1 MPWTGSTFVRND
13 GVSTGP
19 AVWNTQAT
27 TTEYILAST
36 HDTHDQDIANGIT
49 DCINKNGANTPAA
62 NISWGSF
69 KITNYGTASANTDVP
84 NWGQTL
90 GSLTLDGGT
99 FVLTAADRTG
109 TTITTVDLTP
119 ISGGGGGG
127 GAPTDA
133 SYVTLGTNGTLTNE
147 RVLTG
152 TAGRI
157 SLTDAGAGSTVTVD
171 MVATAVTPG
180 TYALATVTV
189 DQYGRI
195 TSAASGSGGTGITT
209 LNGTAPIGVSGSGA
223 SRTISI
229 SAATTSAAGS
239 LSASDKTK
247 LDSISSGAAV
257 SSAFGRTGAVTAQTG
272 DYTIQKIGGVTVST
286 SAPSGT
292 PADGDLWFRVAP

>member
-1 MPWTGSTFVRND
+1 MAWTGSTFVRNNS
-13 GVSTGP
+13 VTTGP

-27 TTEYILAST
+27 TTEFVDAVT
-36 HDTHDQDIANGIT
+36 HDYHDQDIANGIT
-49 DCINKNGANTPAA
+49 ACINKNGANTPAA
-62 NISWGSF
+62 NIGWGGF
-69 KITNYGTASANTDVP
+69 KITGYGAASANTDVP

-109 TTITTVDLTP
+109 TSITTVDLTP
-119 ISGGGGGG
+119 LSGGGGG

-133 SYVTLGTNGTLTNE
+133 QYVTLATNGTLTNE

-189 DQYGRI
+189 DAYGRI

-209 LNGTAPIGVSGSGA
+209 LNGTAPIGVTGSGA
-223 SRTISI
+223 SRTVSI
-229 SAATTSAAGS
+229 SAATTSAPGS
-239 LSASDKTK
+239 LSAADKTK
-247 LDSISSGAAV
+247 LDSITSGAAV
-257 SSAFGRTGAVTAQTG
+257 ASFNSRTGAVVPATS
-272 DYTIQKIGGVTVST
+272 DYTIQQIANVTVST
-286 SAPSGT
+286 SAASGT
-292 PADGDLWFRVAP
+292 PASGSLWFRVP